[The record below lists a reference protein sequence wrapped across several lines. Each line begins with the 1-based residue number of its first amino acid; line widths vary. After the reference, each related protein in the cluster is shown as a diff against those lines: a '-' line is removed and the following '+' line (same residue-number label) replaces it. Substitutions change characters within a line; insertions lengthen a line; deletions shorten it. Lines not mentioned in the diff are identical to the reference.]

1 VLTMQAANQIAV
13 KTIQAGANDDGN
25 LRPFCIVVKAINL

>member
-1 VLTMQAANQIAV
+1 MQAANQIANQIAV

-25 LRPFCIVVKAINL
+25 LHPSVSL